1 MKKNYL
7 SIAIIISMVLMLT
20 GCTSH
25 KSLQQESKTGGAAET
40 LTTDNDESDVNVTI
54 KDISYD
60 DFIEM
65 RMEDKMQYDDY
76 AIIVENDALTYE
88 QRQRLLWGDEQIN
101 LTAKSFY
108 PDFEI
113 GWARVDGKLCRTFTN
128 KEYNITVS
136 ETYNWDENKTVWIS
150 NPDKT
155 VQVDVHDIFW
165 TFNSNVSR

>member
-1 MKKNYL
+1 MRAAQSARDNYKRGERGWRKLYLHMNTHILETGGTLNEKNYL

-25 KSLQQESKTGGAAET
+25 KALQQESKTGGAAET

-88 QRQRLLWGDEQIN
+88 QRQRLLWGDE
-101 LTAKSFY
+101 
-108 PDFEI
+108 
-113 GWARVDGKLCRTFTN
+113 
-128 KEYNITVS
+128 
-136 ETYNWDENKTVWIS
+136 
-150 NPDKT
+150 
-155 VQVDVHDIFW
+155 
-165 TFNSNVSR
+165 